1 MEHQF
6 NVVTAGKDLGEAKKA
21 LIMLHGRGGSAEDI
35 LTLAS
40 HLNVEN
46 YALLAPQATNNTWY
60 PASFMAPTAQN
71 EPWLRSA
78 ISTVGKTVQQVEA
91 AGIPAENI
99 YFFGFS
105 QGACLTLEYLA
116 RNARQYGGAA
126 AIIGGLIGQEINLS
140 NYKGDFKKTPIFIGT
155 SNPDFHVPIERVY
168 ITERILSKMN
178 ATVKLKEYP
187 NFGHS
192 IHPDEIKQINQLIF
206 D

>member
-6 NVVTAGKDLGEAKKA
+6 KVVTAGRALADATKA
-21 LIMLHGRGGSAEDI
+21 LIMLHGRGGAAEDI
-35 LTLAS
+35 LSLSA
-40 HLNVEN
+40 HLKVEDF
-46 YALLAPQATNNTWY
+46 ALIAPQATGNTWY
-60 PASFMAPTAQN
+60 PQSFIAPVGQN
-71 EPWLRSA
+71 EPWLSSA
-78 ISTVGKTVQQVEA
+78 IKTVGKTVDMVIK
-91 AGIPAENI
+91 AGILPENI

-116 RNARQYGGAA
+116 RNAQRYGGAA
-126 AIIGGLIGQEINLS
+126 AIIGGLIGQEVNVS

-168 ITERILSKMN
+168 LSEGILTRMN
-178 ATVKLKEYP
+178 AAVKLKEYP

-192 IHPDEIKQINQLIF
+192 IHPDQINQINKWVL